1 MPVLNAPIKR
11 PDGLRCVGTNGDPT
25 DPAWAV
31 REPSLQRT
39 ALPQGREACDETW
52 ISHRR
57 FAYQDRVGP
66 GVSQPTGVFG
76 AFDAALGY

>member
-1 MPVLNAPIKR
+1 VDRISLTRVVDAVLNAPIKR

-25 DPAWAV
+25 DPVWAV
-31 REPSLQRT
+31 REPPLQRT

-57 FAYQDRVGP
+57 FAYQNRVGAC
-66 GVSQPTGVFG
+66 VS
-76 AFDAALGY
+76 